1 MATSVTVSPQIVR
14 AWFDTV
20 LNPLIRALTTEA
32 TVLAHRNLT
41 WKTEVQHLASLVPVR
56 EHLVEEAQP
65 NFEQMLS
72 LHPEYNAS
80 IAEHDRRLAP
90 LAEACRRLQEALIE
104 SKALREALDRIVK
117 ERPSDKTVT
126 EFLAGFEPGDHVR
139 VIAECVINDIQ
150 KLPGYYTTAAIWNRH
165 RGEFMAALEAPEV
178 FPSWQATTKA
188 TGAFETA
195 VRELIDKLKAFRNEL
210 SLSTGVPI
218 VDRLTGQI

>member
-80 IAEHDRRLAP
+80 IAEHDRRS
-90 LAEACRRLQEALIE
+90 EERRVGKECRSRWA
-104 SKALREALDRIVK
+104 
-117 ERPSDKTVT
+117 
-126 EFLAGFEPGDHVR
+126 
-139 VIAECVINDIQ
+139 
-150 KLPGYYTTAAIWNRH
+150 
-165 RGEFMAALEAPEV
+165 
-178 FPSWQATTKA
+178 
-188 TGAFETA
+188 
-195 VRELIDKLKAFRNEL
+195 
-210 SLSTGVPI
+210 
-218 VDRLTGQI
+218 